1 MHFVSLEFLVFAAV
15 SLLLFHL
22 AGTLAARRVVFFAIN
37 LTFVAG
43 LASTP
48 SRMTVT
54 AVFLIAGYLAV
65 RAIQAGRQRWAIW
78 ASILTAIAAFV
89 YLKRYSVVAFL
100 PPLDFSYSTIGLSY
114 LLFRILHLLV
124 DGYEGALTTPI
135 PFVSF
140 FNYCCSFLSWLSGP
154 IQRYEEYIE
163 QERGLANVQLSPAD
177 VHDALSR
184 IVTGVFKVA
193 IVSAVLLALHEECGT
208 GRLAAHG
215 PLRLAATL
223 GAAASLYSM
232 YMYYNFAGYM
242 DVVIGLGVLFGFRL
256 PENFN
261 RPFASKNFLEFWSR
275 WHITLSN
282 WFKFYVFNASVRA
295 LTSRWGSARS
305 TPYLGVVA
313 YFVTFA
319 LMGIWHGSTTVFLL
333 YGLFLGGGVSANKLY
348 EIQAR
353 KRLGKQAF
361 QRLRANPIYARLCQG
376 AVFAYFSAALLC
388 FWVPLAQGARL
399 LERPDVALGAFALV
413 TVVAAVSFAAGAVFR
428 RLFPRLIK
436 RSEPMLRQGAGAQL
450 ALAAKAYAVI
460 LIIQLQATA
469 VPGFVY
475 VPF

>member
-1 MHFVSLEFLVFAAV
+1 MHFVSLEFVAFVAV

-22 AGTLAARRVVFFAIN
+22 AGRLAARRAVFFAIN
-37 LTFVAG
+37 LAFVAG

-78 ASILTAIAAFV
+78 TSILAAVAAFV

-124 DGYEGALTTPI
+124 DCYEGALTAPI

-154 IQRYEEYIE
+154 IQRYEEYIQQE
-163 QERGLANVQLSPAD
+163 QGFADLQLAPAD

-193 IVSAVLLALHEECGT
+193 VVSAVLLALHQECSAI
-208 GRLAAHG
+208 RLTTHAPVRFTAI
-215 PLRLAATL
+215 L
-223 GAAASLYSM
+223 GAAASLYSL

-242 DVVIGLGVLFGFRL
+242 DVVIGLGVFFGFRL

-261 RPFASKNFLEFWSR
+261 RPFASRNFLEFWSR

-305 TPYLGVVA
+305 TPYLGVAA

-319 LMGIWHGSTTVFLL
+319 LMGVWHGSTTVFLL

-353 KRLGKQAF
+353 KRLGRQAF
-361 QRLRANPIYARLCQG
+361 QRLRANRIYARACQG

-388 FWVPLAQGARL
+388 FWATPLHARRI
-399 LERPDVALGAFALV
+399 LEQPQLAVAAFVLVTVLAALSFALGAALR
-413 TVVAAVSFAAGAVFR
+413 TFVAHLIRSTEPTLR
-428 RLFPRLIK
+428 R
-436 RSEPMLRQGAGAQL
+436 RSAAQL
-450 ALAAKAYAVI
+450 VLAAKTYAV
-460 LIIQLQATA
+460 LVLIQLQATA
-469 VPGFVY
+469 IPDFVY